1 MLHTVLDAQA
11 GSRFRPLAAACILA
25 VAGSLGACNQTTAG
39 ESQGQNGQVETS
51 CDSCGTIASIE
62 PVKVKGQSS
71 GKGAVA
77 GAIIG
82 GIIGH
87 QFGSGSGN
95 DAATAAGAV
104 GGAMAGNEAEKQYNS
119 YEVYDVVVNLD
130 AGGSRTLR
138 VESAEGFSVGDDV
151 KVVGDRMVHA

>member
-1 MLHTVLDAQA
+1 MLNATNKLTRDT
-11 GSRFRPLAAACILA
+11 RLRPLAAAVMVALA
-25 VAGSLGACNQTTAG
+25 GTLGACSQTTA
-39 ESQGQNGQVETS
+39 EDSQQVATA
-51 CDSCGTIASIE
+51 CDTCGTIASIE
-62 PVKVKGQSS
+62 PVKMKGHAS

-104 GGAMAGNEAEKQYNS
+104 GGAMAGNEAEKEYTA

-130 AGGSRTLR
+130 EGGSRTLR

-151 KVVGDRMVHA
+151 KVVGNRMVHA